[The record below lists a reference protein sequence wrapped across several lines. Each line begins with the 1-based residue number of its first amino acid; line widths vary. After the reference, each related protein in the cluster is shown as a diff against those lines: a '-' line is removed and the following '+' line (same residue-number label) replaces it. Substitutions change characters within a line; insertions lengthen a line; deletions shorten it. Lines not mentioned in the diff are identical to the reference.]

1 MGLIMNEG
9 GVVCDGARGFRP
21 KSLHADTDEVYRAI
35 TMRKCQESPKKLK
48 NMNQR

>member
-21 KSLHADTDEVYRAI
+21 KSLHVDTDEIYRAI